1 MNNTQ
6 VDNAKDLDVVM
17 PVYNLIEYSE
27 NYSKTSGSLWQYYR
41 DESDDN
47 GLEDSESF
55 KFQVKITGKTP
66 ASANTKNV
74 KIAVQLKYVGDFWRT
89 LKIPLINFEINLILT
104 WSANCTVS
112 AGTGVTTFRITG
124 TKRYVP
130 VVTLSSQYN

>member
-6 VDNAKDLDVVM
+6 VDNATDLDVVM

-41 DESDDN
+41 DEPDDN

-74 KIAVQLKYVGDFWRT
+74 KIAVQ
-89 LKIPLINFEINLILT
+89 
-104 WSANCTVS
+104 
-112 AGTGVTTFRITG
+112 
-124 TKRYVP
+124 
-130 VVTLSSQYN
+130 